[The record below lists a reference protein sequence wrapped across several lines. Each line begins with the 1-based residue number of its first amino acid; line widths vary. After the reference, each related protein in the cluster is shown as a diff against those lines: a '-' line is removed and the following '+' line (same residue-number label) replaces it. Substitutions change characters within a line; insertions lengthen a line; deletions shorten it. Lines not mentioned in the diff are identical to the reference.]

1 MSSALLILLKFSL
14 KGYIAPYSL
23 LCYIQMEEN
32 EANFTLQEAE
42 MVSRT
47 VQMQRHFTRLL

>member
-14 KGYIAPYSL
+14 KGYITPCSL